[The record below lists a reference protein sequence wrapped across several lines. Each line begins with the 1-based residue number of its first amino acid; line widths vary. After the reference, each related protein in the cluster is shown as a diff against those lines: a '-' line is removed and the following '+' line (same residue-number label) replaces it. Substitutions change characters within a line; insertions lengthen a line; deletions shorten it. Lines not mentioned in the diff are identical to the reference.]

1 MLNKTL
7 SLNDITV
14 LIVGD
19 VMLDEYVYGSVSR
32 FSPEAPVP
40 IIDVESRSYSLGG
53 AANVANNVFVL
64 GAKPVLCSA
73 VGNDENGVMLKN
85 MLTSIN
91 VPVSDVI
98 SVDSKQTIVKQRFMV
113 DGKQLFRADY
123 EDAFDLD
130 SRDASRLIDVI
141 ENVIANRKPNVII
154 IQDYDKGVM
163 TNEVIASVL
172 NLADK
177 NNIKVFVD
185 PKKRNFDKYQ
195 GAFLFKPNEK
205 EFSDY
210 LGKKLDDDTL
220 EEDMKKFQEKFN
232 IRNFLL
238 TRGEKGMVL
247 SENFGEEYYVI
258 PSEVRSI
265 ADVTGAG
272 DTVISTFTVICAAD
286 VDLKNCASIANVAAG
301 MVCEKSGV
309 ACVTIDDL
317 LEKLS

>member
-40 IIDVESRSYSLGG
+40 IIDVKSKSFSLGG

-64 GAKPVLCSA
+64 GAKPVLCSV
-73 VGNDENGVMLKN
+73 VGNDENGELLKN
-85 MLTSIN
+85 MMLSAN
-91 VPVSDVI
+91 MPVSKI
-98 SVDSKQTIVKQRFMV
+98 LSVEDRQTVVKQRFMV

-123 EDAFDLD
+123 EDSFDLND
-130 SRDASRLIDVI
+130 HDASLLIDMI
-141 ENVIANRKPNVII
+141 ENAIAEYRPNVII
-154 IQDYDKGVM
+154 VQDYNKGVL
-163 TNEVIASVL
+163 TKDVIYSVL
-172 NLADK
+172 NLANDE
-177 NNIKVFVD
+177 NIKVFVD
-185 PKKRNFDKYQ
+185 PKKKNFDKYQ

-220 EEDMKKFQEKFN
+220 KEEMKNFQEKFN

-247 SENFGEEYYVI
+247 SEDFGNKYYVI
-258 PSEVRSI
+258 PSEVRSL

-272 DTVISTFTVICAAD
+272 DTVISTFTVMCAANL
-286 VDLKNCASIANVAAG
+286 DLQNCASIANVAAG
-301 MVCEKSGV
+301 MVCEQSGV
-309 ACVTIDDL
+309 VCVAIEDL

>member
-40 IIDVESRSYSLGG
+40 IIDVKSKSFSLGG

-64 GAKPVLCSA
+64 GAKPVLCSV
-73 VGNDENGVMLKN
+73 VGNDENGELLKN
-85 MLTSIN
+85 MMLSAN
-91 VPVSDVI
+91 MPVSKI
-98 SVDSKQTIVKQRFMV
+98 LSVEDRQTVVKQRFMV

-123 EDAFDLD
+123 EDSFDLND
-130 SRDASRLIDVI
+130 HDASLLIDMI
-141 ENVIANRKPNVII
+141 ENAIAEYRPNVII
-154 IQDYDKGVM
+154 VQDYNKGVL
-163 TNEVIASVL
+163 TKDVIYSVL
-172 NLADK
+172 NLANDE
-177 NNIKVFVD
+177 NIKVFVD
-185 PKKRNFDKYQ
+185 PKKKNFDKYQ

-220 EEDMKKFQEKFN
+220 EEEMKNFQEKFN

-247 SENFGEEYYVI
+247 SEDFGNKYYVI
-258 PSEVRSI
+258 PSEVRSL

-272 DTVISTFTVICAAD
+272 DTVISTFTVMCAANL
-286 VDLKNCASIANVAAG
+286 DLQNCASIANVAAG
-301 MVCEKSGV
+301 MVCEQSGV
-309 ACVTIDDL
+309 VCVAIEDL